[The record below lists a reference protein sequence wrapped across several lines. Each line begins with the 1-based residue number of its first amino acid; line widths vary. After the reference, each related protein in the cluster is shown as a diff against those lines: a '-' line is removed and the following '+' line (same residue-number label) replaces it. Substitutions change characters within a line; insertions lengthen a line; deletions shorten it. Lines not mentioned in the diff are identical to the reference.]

1 MAGNGPERAAA
12 HATFGDELRRE
23 REIRGISLREIAEAT
38 KVSQRLLEAIE
49 NDDYRYLPA
58 PVFTRG
64 FVREYA
70 RYLGLDCDEM
80 VSRYVHFTHSL
91 DVPAV
96 ADQPEPL
103 RSDRITAEIPIP
115 RPYARVDKR
124 IWVFIVLLVVFIAAL
139 VGFRYWVARRDAA
152 IVPAQAPT
160 RTSAPAIQPQA
171 YVVGAEPKAAP
182 AAAALQGP
190 RRAAP
195 PETPVAST
203 EPPDTTATPS
213 VLAGDAEY
221 DVPAPAAASSPDA
234 RS

>member
-23 REIRGISLREIAEAT
+23 REIRGISLKEIAEAT

-80 VSRYVHFTHSL
+80 VNRYIHFTHTL

-96 ADQPEPL
+96 TDQPEPL
-103 RSDRITAEIPIP
+103 RSDRPTGEIPIP
-115 RPYARVDKR
+115 RPYARVDRK
-124 IWVFIVLLVVFIAAL
+124 IWAFLILLAVCIAAL

-152 IVPAQAPT
+152 AAPSRSSVPAV
-160 RTSAPAIQPQA
+160 QPQA
-171 YVVGAEPKAAP
+171 GAGDEELE
-182 AAAALQGP
+182 AAAAGALHSP
-190 RRAAP
+190 RPKPQR
-195 PETPVAST
+195 PETPVEPT
-203 EPPDTTATPS
+203 EPQDTTAMPS
-213 VLAGDAEY
+213 VLTGASEY
-221 DVPAPAAASSPDA
+221 DVPAPATASSPGA
-234 RS
+234 QS

>member
-23 REIRGISLREIAEAT
+23 REIRGISLKEIAEAT

-80 VSRYVHFTHSL
+80 VSRYIHFTHTL

-96 ADQPEPL
+96 TDQPEPL
-103 RSDRITAEIPIP
+103 RSDRPTGEIPIP

-124 IWVFIVLLVVFIAAL
+124 IWVFIVLLIVCIAAL
-139 VGFRYWVARRDAA
+139 FGFRYWVARRDAA
-152 IVPAQAPT
+152 ATPAAQPPRATAPQT
-160 RTSAPAIQPQA
+160 QQQPQPAAQPPASPAPA
-171 YVVGAEPKAAP
+171 
-182 AAAALQGP
+182 
-190 RRAAP
+190 
-195 PETPVAST
+195 PETPLST
-203 EPPDTTATPS
+203 EPQEPQDTTAMPS
-213 VLAGDAEY
+213 VLAGASEY
-221 DVPAPAAASSPDA
+221 DVPAPATASSPGA
-234 RS
+234 QS